1 MRGEVSAHCNACGAD
16 LAYVGEYPN
25 MDCPVCLA
33 ESQRDEALARAD
45 RLADRAVMLKSRLA
59 EVTRLLGIAVAP
71 GDSLGR
77 SLALCQALAVAEG
90 ES

>member
-1 MRGEVSAHCNACGAD
+1 
-16 LAYVGEYPN
+16 

-45 RLADRAVMLKSRLA
+45 RLADRAVMLESLVARQEAQLA
-59 EVTRLLGIAVAP
+59 EITRLLKPWRRVAHI
-71 GDSLGR
+71 GDPYATMG
-77 SLALCQALAVAEG
+77 AALAVAEG